1 MPKRETEST
10 ATGKPLDVASAP
22 RREDILRTPR
32 WSRRFPAPIYPL
44 DGEPI
49 TTLLQAGEYLQGI
62 SAGRQRLNR
71 WTHACA
77 LMIAAAE
84 KGGELEPVAK
94 QIRFALLMD
103 HKLDMRRTEA

>member
-1 MPKRETEST
+1 MAR
-10 ATGKPLDVASAP
+10 KPS
-22 RREDILRTPR
+22 

-62 SAGRQRLNR
+62 SAGCQRLNR

-84 KGGELEPVAK
+84 EGGDRKRMAAEAMGLLAGDQSANAGLSHSVVAPK
-94 QIRFALLMD
+94 KD
-103 HKLDMRRTEA
+103 VS